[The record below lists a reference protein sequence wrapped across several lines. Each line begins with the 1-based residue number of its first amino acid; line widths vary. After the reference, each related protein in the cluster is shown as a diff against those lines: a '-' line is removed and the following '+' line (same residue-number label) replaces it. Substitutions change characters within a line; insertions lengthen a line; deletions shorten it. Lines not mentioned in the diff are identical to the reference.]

1 MTERIQS
8 STTFTVKHI
17 PFFGLWW
24 SSRGS
29 GGSFGIKNSDS
40 SRNVHVTIYLRDDIF
55 NCHITD
61 TAKDP
66 EKVWEKE
73 MHVSEFESLYHEFVS
88 NCVKR
93 YFWHQKYL
101 QLSDEVL
108 ETIKSLGEQGGLE
121 EYDATPLFEDYLT
134 EDILVKKRIRTGF
147 YEGQKMGFLP
157 RRKELFF
164 AIPFEKRKM
173 VVINTAIHKTPFWN
187 IPTVQGFTRYFE
199 YLDEEQILEQA
210 ILSDPE
216 RRREMEAALHGMLAE
231 VESKS
236 LRDSAE

>member
-29 GGSFGIKNSDS
+29 GGSFGIKNLSS

-66 EKVWEKE
+66 ERVWEKE
-73 MHVSEFESLYHEFVS
+73 MHISEFETLYHEFVS
-88 NCVKR
+88 NCVKT
-93 YFWHQKYL
+93 YYWHQKYL
-101 QLSDEVL
+101 QLTDDVL
-108 ETIKSLGEQGGLE
+108 DTIKSLGEQGGLE

-173 VVINTAIHKTPFWN
+173 MVINSDIRRTPFWN
-187 IPTVQGFTRYFE
+187 IPTVQGFTRYIE
-199 YLDEEQILEQA
+199 YLEEEQILEQA
-210 ILSDPE
+210 IMSYPE
-216 RRREMEAALHGMLAE
+216 RRRQLEAAFHGLLAD

-236 LRDSAE
+236 LRNSTE